1 MSFEENVKRLQEI
14 VEKLE
19 SGETKLDEVN
29 TLFAEG
35 ADLTKKCYE
44 LLNESKGK
52 VTVLREELSKL
63 IEKPLNE

>member
-52 VTVLREELSKL
+52 VTVLREELNKL

>member
-1 MSFEENVKRLQEI
+1 MNFEENVKRLQEI

-52 VTVLREELSKL
+52 VTVLREELNKL

>member
-29 TLFAEG
+29 TLFTEG

-52 VTVLREELSKL
+52 VTVLREELNKL

>member
-1 MSFEENVKRLQEI
+1 MNFEENVKRLQEI

-29 TLFAEG
+29 TLFVEG

-52 VTVLREELSKL
+52 VTVLREELNKL

>member
-1 MSFEENVKRLQEI
+1 MNFEENVKRLQEI

>member
-52 VTVLREELSKL
+52 VTVLREELNKL
-63 IEKPLNE
+63 IEKTLNE

>member
-1 MSFEENVKRLQEI
+1 MNFEENVKRLQEI

-29 TLFAEG
+29 MLFAEG

-52 VTVLREELSKL
+52 VTVLREELNKL
-63 IEKPLNE
+63 MEKPLNE